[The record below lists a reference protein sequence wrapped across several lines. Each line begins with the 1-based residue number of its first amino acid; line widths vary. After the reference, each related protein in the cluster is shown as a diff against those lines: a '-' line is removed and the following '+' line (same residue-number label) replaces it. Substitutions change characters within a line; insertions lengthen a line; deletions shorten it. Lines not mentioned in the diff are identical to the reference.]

1 MTDWNDRTL
10 RSLLF
15 TPGNHPRRLE
25 KVGTFGSDAIVLDLE
40 DAVADAEKDHARTMV
55 REAVP
60 TYDDATIVMVRVNG
74 HETGRMEEDTIAVAY
89 AGVDCLMVPKVE
101 TPETLPRMDA
111 LLYGLERE
119 RGLNVGSIRLLP
131 LIETARALVRVDEIA
146 NAAPE
151 RVLTLAFGLGDFS
164 TDMQVDLTQD
174 ATELL
179 YARQRI
185 VVAAR
190 ACRMRAP
197 IDGPYLDIKNL
208 EGLED
213 ETRLSRQLGF
223 EGRVVVYPL
232 QVDVVQRVYSE
243 LSDEDAERA
252 QNVIE
257 AFEAAEGSGSASIQV
272 DGQFVDYPI
281 YDRARQ
287 KLRLHQAARAEQAR

>member
-1 MTDWNDRTL
+1 MIDWNERTL

-40 DAVADAEKDHARTMV
+40 DAVADAEKDAARTMV
-55 REAVP
+55 RDALP
-60 TYDDATIVMVRVNG
+60 TYDESTIVMVRVNS
-74 HETGRMEEDTIAVAY
+74 HETGRMEEDAIAVVCQD
-89 AGVDCLMVPKVE
+89 VDCLVVPKVE
-101 TPETLPRMDA
+101 KPESLPRMDA
-111 LLYGLERE
+111 LLYALERE
-119 RGLNVGSIRLLP
+119 RGLDVGTIRLLP
-131 LIETARALVRVDEIA
+131 IVETARGLVRVDEIA
-146 NAAPE
+146 AAAPE

-164 TDMQVDLTQD
+164 TDIQVDLTQD

-190 ACRMRAP
+190 ACGMRAP

-208 EGLED
+208 DGLAE
-213 ETRLSRQLGF
+213 ETQLSRQLGF

-243 LSDEDAERA
+243 LSDADAERA
-252 QNVIE
+252 ARVIE
-257 AFEAAEGSGSASIQV
+257 AFEAAEASGLASIQV

-287 KLRLHQAARAEQAR
+287 KLRLHQASCGEGTQ

>member
-40 DAVADAEKDHARTMV
+40 DAVADAEKDRARTMV
-55 REAVP
+55 RQAVP
-60 TYDDATIVMVRVNG
+60 TYGDPTIVMVRVNG
-74 HETGRMEEDTIAVAY
+74 HETGRMEEDALAVVC

-101 TPETLPRMDA
+101 VPETLPRMDA
-111 LLYGLERE
+111 LLYALERE
-119 RGLNVGSIRLLP
+119 RGLEVGGVRLLP
-131 LIETARALVRVDEIA
+131 IVETARGLVLVDEIA
-146 NAAPE
+146 SAAPK

-164 TDMQVDLTQD
+164 TDLQVDLTQD

-208 EGLED
+208 GGLEE

-232 QVDVVQRVYSE
+232 QVDTVQRVYSE

-252 QNVIE
+252 QKIID

-272 DGQFVDYPI
+272 EGQFVDYPI

-287 KLRLHQAARAEQAR
+287 KLRLHQAARVERTS